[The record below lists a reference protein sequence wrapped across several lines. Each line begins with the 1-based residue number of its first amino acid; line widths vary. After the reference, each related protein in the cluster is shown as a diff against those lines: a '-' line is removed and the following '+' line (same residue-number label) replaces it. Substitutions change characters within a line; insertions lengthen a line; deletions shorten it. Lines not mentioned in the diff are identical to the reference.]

1 MRGLPALALF
11 LGLAL
16 AQIGRPVEA
25 FEKGLGPLPPGAR
38 VEVES
43 KNGRLLAV
51 VYQGPENATFLAR
64 LIDKGT
70 GVGYRGPFLDW
81 YAKNREALRGRNLT
95 LNLGEDFLLELNF
108 QEPFRARLLPRS
120 VPESAFSK
128 DRLTLGGKGPFL
140 RVFSDFQCPYCQRLA
155 REVLPALKARA
166 LKGEVRLSY
175 RHFPLT
181 EIHPEAL
188 PAAHASECAQEQG
201 AFWPYHDLL
210 MAGRLGDYLGLAR
223 ALGLDGE
230 AFARCLQSPEVRKR
244 VEEERALA
252 LRLGLRG
259 TPTVFAGPYKVPN
272 PFDLAQVLDYLELA
286 R

>member
-1 MRGLPALALF
+1 MRRLLALTLL
-11 LGLAL
+11 LGLGL

-25 FEKGLGPLPPGAR
+25 FQKALGPLPPGAR

-43 KNGRLLAV
+43 KNGRLLAAT
-51 VYQGPENATFLAR
+51 YLGPENASFLAR
-64 LIDKGT
+64 FLERGT
-70 GVGYRGPFLDW
+70 GLAFGPGFLDW
-81 YAKNREALRGRNLT
+81 YGKNRDALKGKALT
-95 LNLGEDFLLELNF
+95 LNLGEDFLLELRL
-108 QEPFRARLLPRS
+108 QDPFRARLLPRS
-120 VPESAFSK
+120 VPESALGQ
-128 DRLTLGGKGPFL
+128 DRLVLGGKGPFL

-175 RHFPLT
+175 RHFPLS

-188 PAAHASECAQEQG
+188 PAAQASECAHEQG

-223 ALGLDGE
+223 ALGLEEE

-272 PFDLAQVLDYLELA
+272 PFDLTQVLDYLELA

>member
-1 MRGLPALALF
+1 MRRLFPLALL

-25 FEKGLGPLPPGAR
+25 FQKALGPLPPGAK
-38 VEVES
+38 VEVEA
-43 KNGRLLAV
+43 KGGRLLSAT
-51 VYQGPENATFLAR
+51 YRGPENASFLAR
-64 LIDKGT
+64 FLEKGT
-70 GVGYRGPFLDW
+70 GMPFGQAFLDW
-81 YAKNREALRGRNLT
+81 YTKNKEALKGRRLT
-95 LNLGEDFLLELNF
+95 LNLGEDFLLELYPSPF
-108 QEPFRARLLPRS
+108 QARLLPRS
-120 VPESAFSK
+120 VPESAFGQ
-128 DRLTLGGKGPFL
+128 DRLVLGQKGPFL
-140 RVFSDFQCPYCQRLA
+140 RVFSDFRCPYCQRLA

-166 LKGEVRLSY
+166 QEGELRLSY

-244 VEEERALA
+244 VEAERALA